1 MEAKI
6 RFYTN
11 RLGGLLCVLATIALF
26 VTALYLRKFHI
37 LFEGAFFSVLALIFF
52 SNADEAKKEKEAD
65 ERTLNT
71 IKK

>member
-1 MEAKI
+1 METNV

-11 RLGGLLCVLATIALF
+11 KIGAILCVIATFALF
-26 VTALYLRKFHI
+26 AMALYLRKFHI

-52 SNADEAKKEKEAD
+52 SNADEAKKEKESD